1 MIYIEKLKIQD
12 KQDFPGAEVLK
23 RGFEI
28 ECGDVNLLV
37 GNQGCGKST
46 FLTMLQKNHPG
57 LEITI
62 SEYTKI
68 NGVNSF
74 FFNSELDNPRVK
86 GPELFTTPGGENIGI
101 GMGGALA
108 SRFMSH
114 GEVLESFV
122 INPLNE
128 AENCVVILDEP
139 ESGLSIT
146 NQFKLIQ
153 AIKRAVKN
161 GCQIFIATH
170 CYPLIQEFDV
180 ISLEHYEKM
189 SGTEFIEKTFGQD

>member
-12 KQDFPGAEVLK
+12 KQNFPGADVLK
-23 RGFEI
+23 KGFEF

-62 SEYTKI
+62 SEYTKA

-86 GPELFTTPGGENIGI
+86 DPELFTTPGGESVGI

-122 INPLNE
+122 INPLNK

-146 NQFKLIQ
+146 NQFRLIQ
-153 AIKRAVKN
+153 AIKKAVKN

-170 CYPLIQEFDV
+170 CYPLIKEFDV

-189 SGTEFIEKTFGQD
+189 SGSEFIEKTFGQE

>member
-1 MIYIEKLKIQD
+1 MIYIEKIKIQD
-12 KQDFPGAEVLK
+12 KQDYPGAEVLK
-23 RGFEI
+23 KGFEF
-28 ECGDVNLLV
+28 ECSDVNLFV

-46 FLTMLQKNHPG
+46 LLTLLQKNHPG

-62 SEYTKI
+62 SEYTKK

-86 GPELFTTPGGENIGI
+86 DPEMFTTPGGGSIGI
-101 GMGGALA
+101 GIGGALA

-122 INPLNE
+122 INPLRE
-128 AENCVVILDEP
+128 AKNCVIILDEP

-146 NQFKLIQ
+146 NQFRLIQ
-153 AIKRAVKN
+153 AIKEAVKN
-161 GCQIFIATH
+161 GCQLFMATH
-170 CYPLIQEFDV
+170 CYPLIKEFDV

-189 SGTEFIEKTFGQD
+189 SGTEFIEKTFIQD